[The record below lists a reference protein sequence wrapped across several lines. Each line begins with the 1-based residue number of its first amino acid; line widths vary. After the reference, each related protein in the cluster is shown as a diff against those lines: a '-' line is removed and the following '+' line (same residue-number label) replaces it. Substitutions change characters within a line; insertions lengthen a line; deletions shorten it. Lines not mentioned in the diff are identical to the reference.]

1 MSVVNVKKVFDYMYI
16 TWMYSMSFAFRCVFI
31 AKDGQ
36 GWCNRDDD
44 PYLKID
50 FMQTYTVD
58 SYCEDVEG
66 DNHSYILETGRYS
79 APDSPASSPNSRR
92 NSKEIVDQDYWAPS
106 ALYRLLCMSVRNDS
120 SAR

>member
-58 SYCEDVEG
+58 SYCEDVVG
-66 DNHSYILETGRYS
+66 DNHSYILET

-92 NSKEIVDQDYWAPS
+92 NSKEIVDKDYWALS
-106 ALYRLLCMSVRNDS
+106 ALSRLLCPSVRPV
-120 SAR
+120 